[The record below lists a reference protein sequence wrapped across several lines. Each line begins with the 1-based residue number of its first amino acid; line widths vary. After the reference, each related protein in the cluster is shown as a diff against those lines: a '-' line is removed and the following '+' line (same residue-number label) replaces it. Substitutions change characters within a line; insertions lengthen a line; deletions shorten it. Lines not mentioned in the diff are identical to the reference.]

1 MIATIH
7 LQRKWHDKPAQAE
20 YQRMSYDVT
29 RQTEESLEEISR
41 VLKEYSN
48 RSNGEFDYWITGEP
62 IEDGEY
68 IKPGE
73 ILYRSKENERDTEDI
88 CALHSRESEI
98 DTKGPAE
105 GVQEQRVA

>member
-68 IKPGE
+68 IKFGE
-73 ILYRSKENERDTEDI
+73 ILYGNKEVFYENERHTEDI
-88 CALHSRESEI
+88 HTLHSGESET
-98 DTKGPAE
+98 DSERPAE
-105 GVQEQRVA
+105 

>member
-1 MIATIH
+1 MRATIH
-7 LQRKWHDKPAQAE
+7 LQRKWHDKPTQAE

-73 ILYRSKENERDTEDI
+73 ILYGNKEVFYENERRTEDI
-88 CALHSRESEI
+88 HTLHSGESE
-98 DTKGPAE
+98 TNPERPAE
-105 GVQEQRVA
+105 